1 MLYGFSDIGAK
12 VLLTLVL
19 VNATVESSQ
28 NEKLV
33 ALSEIATDMEKDLS
47 NSDALLQRMM
57 PQEIIDQ
64 IKSGKATEAQEYEC
78 VTYVL
83 LSYVIIC

>member
-1 MLYGFSDIGAK
+1 MLYGFADIGAK

-28 NEKLV
+28 NERV
-33 ALSEIATDMEKDLS
+33 SALSEIASNMEKELS

-57 PQEIIDQ
+57 PQEVIDQ
-64 IKSGKATEAQEYEC
+64 IKNGKATEAKEYDC
-78 VTYVL
+78 VTYVF
-83 LSYVIIC
+83 III